1 MSPYDKIYS
10 LLVEVRGERRKDLGR
25 REAITN
31 YIAARKKEE
40 AWKKRVTR
48 GGAPDYVKKRWHG
61 KEERKGGERRKGG
74 MYGSMPTKKIHSHK
88 LRKKIIK
95 KQVQKV
101 LKDYTKQG
109 GEYKSSDELHGKGK

>member
-10 LLVEVRGERRKDLGR
+10 LLVEMRGERRKDLGR
-25 REAITN
+25 RETIAN
-31 YIAARKKEE
+31 YMAARKKEE

-74 MYGSMPTKKIHSHK
+74 MYGSGQPKKS
-88 LRKKIIK
+88 KKETLAA
-95 KQVQKV
+95 VQKV

-109 GEYKSSDELHGKGK
+109 GKYKGGDELHGKGK